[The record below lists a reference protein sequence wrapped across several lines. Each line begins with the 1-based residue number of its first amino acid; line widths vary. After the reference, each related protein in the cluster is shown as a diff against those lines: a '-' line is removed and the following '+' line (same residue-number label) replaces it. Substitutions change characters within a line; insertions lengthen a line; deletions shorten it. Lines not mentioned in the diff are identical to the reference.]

1 MCHVVQGY
9 YWLQNQNN
17 ILGDSCLGEGPRQR
31 PSHVFPN
38 HWMSISYEPF
48 WVQVIII
55 ENLSKDLTTLL
66 NLWHSWW
73 KSIWNTYGVG
83 HNSKLFRNWKLD
95 SLLFLCCI
103 DWYKDDLFNY
113 TFTRIIWGWEPCPF
127 NWIMTFQILLWH
139 MPIHQTKKWE
149 PISTTFM
156 KRNALLL
163 LGQLGVIIVKQTKN
177 HVERLKNY

>member
-1 MCHVVQGY
+1 
-9 YWLQNQNN
+9 
-17 ILGDSCLGEGPRQR
+17 
-31 PSHVFPN
+31 
-38 HWMSISYEPF
+38 MSISYEPF

-55 ENLSKDLTTLL
+55 ENSSKDLTTLL

-127 NWIMTFQILLWH
+127 NWIMTLQILLWH
-139 MPIHQTKKWE
+139 MPIHRTKKWE